1 MTNRLAGRREF
12 WFALVLAVAVA
23 VRLWHLASWDLWT
36 DEMHTLS
43 FAQSGKF
50 NSPAYSTAPINFVL
64 TRWTVG
70 ALGYTPLAGR
80 TVPALAGALTVLLM
94 YFVGRRW
101 INDRAGLIAAAL
113 VGLSSW
119 HVYWSQTARHFAL
132 AALFDLLAL
141 HAFLLYWRDGRKG
154 ALVALPFLLLLGLF
168 THSSSGFYLAA
179 LVVFVLAHEALRRT
193 QWWSEAPGGPR
204 HRAAW
209 ALAALGLAFA
219 VYLPIY
225 LQVGRLLLQNTP
237 AWNPSTNI
245 AGSFVFYLQ
254 PSLVLAA
261 LAGVIFA
268 WREREDLGLVLAAQV
283 VVPIVL
289 VLAASLKTTASAG
302 YCLASLFSVALLAGL
317 GLDRIATLTAY
328 AGRSLIGACVTVGV
342 LLSLSLD
349 LALYHLYYNG
359 YKPRWREV
367 AEYVASR
374 RSPGDDFLADES
386 NVVRFYTPT
395 ARVYGL
401 LYVAETF
408 GTSAYP
414 PRDRN
419 IWIAAYAGSEGALQL
434 SEAGRRF
441 ASDSGAVKAFFPL
454 HYGPKERTIA
464 VYFIPAAAKSGA
476 APAVQ
481 PARP

>member
-1 MTNRLAGRREF
+1 LAGRREF
-12 WFALVLAVAVA
+12 WLALVLAVAVA

-64 TRWTVG
+64 TRWAVG
-70 ALGYTPLAGR
+70 ILGYTPLAGR
-80 TVPALAGALTVLLM
+80 TVPALAGALTVLII

-101 INDRAGLIAAAL
+101 INDRAGLIAAAI

-119 HVYWSQTARHFAL
+119 HVYWSQTVRHFAL

-141 HAFLLYWRDGRKG
+141 HAFLLYWREGRKG
-154 ALVALPFLLLLGLF
+154 ALLALPFLLLLGLF

-179 LVVFVLAHEALRRT
+179 LVAFVLAHWALRRVR
-193 QWWSEAPGGPR
+193 WWSDIRESVPR
-204 HRAAW
+204 RAAW
-209 ALAALGLAFA
+209 ALAAMALAFA

-237 AWNPSTNI
+237 AWNPTTNI

-261 LAGVIFA
+261 MAGLFFA
-268 WREREDLGLVLAAQV
+268 WRDREDLGLLLTAQV
-283 VVPIVL
+283 VVPIAL
-289 VLAASLKTTASAG
+289 VMAASLKTTASAG

-317 GLDRIATLTAY
+317 ALDRIATLTSH
-328 AGRSLIGACVTVGV
+328 AGRSVIGACLTMGV
-342 LLSLSLD
+342 LLSLSVD

-359 YKPRWREV
+359 YKPRWKEV
-367 AEYVASR
+367 SEYVASH
-374 RSPGDDFLADES
+374 RSANDDFLADEAD
-386 NVVRFYTPT
+386 VVRFYTPA
-395 ARVYGL
+395 ARVDGL
-401 LYVAETF
+401 AYVAEIF
-408 GTSAYP
+408 GTPAYP

-434 SEAGRRF
+434 PEAGRRF
-441 ASDSGAVKAFFPL
+441 ASDSGAMKSFFPL

-464 VYFIPAAAKSGA
+464 VYFIPATAKSGA
-476 APAVQ
+476 SPGVQ

>member
-1 MTNRLAGRREF
+1 LAGRREF
-12 WFALVLAVAVA
+12 WLALVLAVAVA

-64 TRWTVG
+64 TRWAVG
-70 ALGYTPLAGR
+70 VLGYTPLAGR
-80 TVPALAGALTVLLM
+80 TVPALAGALAVLII

-101 INDRAGLIAAAL
+101 INDRAGLIAAA
-113 VGLSSW
+113 VVALSSW

-154 ALVALPFLLLLGLF
+154 ALVALPFLLLLSLF

-179 LVVFVLAHEALRRT
+179 LVAFVLAQWALRRMR
-193 QWWSEAPGGPR
+193 WWSDSRESAP

-209 ALAALGLAFA
+209 ALAAMALAFA

-237 AWNPSTNI
+237 AWNPTTNI

-261 LAGVIFA
+261 MAGLVFA
-268 WREREDLGLVLAAQV
+268 WRDREDLGLLLAAQV
-283 VVPIVL
+283 VVPIAL

-317 GLDRIATLTAY
+317 ALDRIATLTSH
-328 AGRSLIGACVTVGV
+328 AGRSVIGACLTMGV
-342 LLSLSLD
+342 LLSLSVD

-386 NVVRFYTPT
+386 NVVRFYTPQDS
-395 ARVYGL
+395 VYGL
-401 LYVAETF
+401 LYVADIF
-408 GTSAYP
+408 GTPAYP

-434 SEAGRRF
+434 SPAGRRF
-441 ASDSGAVKAFFPL
+441 AHDSGSVKNFFPL

-464 VYFIPAAAKSGA
+464 VYFIPAAVRSGA
-476 APAVQ
+476 SPAV
-481 PARP
+481 PPVRR